1 MIVFCFKET
10 GKGKFCSQTW
20 PGECPFSEVETR
32 NIRDYVLNLKP
43 TPILAL
49 SLHSAVEAILFPYSF
64 NASYHPE
71 NINELVMILFFKTPS
86 VNLIALPGTVQVA
99 IN

>member
-1 MIVFCFKET
+1 MVQQDAFYFQET
-10 GKGKFCSQTW
+10 GNGKFCSQTW
-20 PGECPFSEVETR
+20 PGQCPFSEVETR
-32 NIRDYVLNLKP
+32 NIRDYVLKLKP

-71 NINELVMILFFKTPS
+71 NIDELVIILYFHY
-86 VNLIALPGTVQVA
+86 LGYLYLGA
-99 IN
+99 